1 MPSPGSHVTFL
12 PGSCGPAPHA
22 GVVTLRFEPD
32 ASRGARGARPRVAR
46 VAPVRS
52 RETRV
57 AAGRVGS
64 SRGGQVPRRPSYK
77 NTCFNGKTPRV
88 RKSQTA
94 NRVHGARTAAQ
105 LRIRNSTERAQ
116 REIRKVKTQ
125 KESRVT
131 SRKTNV
137 FNVENSVS
145 HSQTLRRQLS
155 GKWQWP
161 VPQPCAVCGIW
172 NLRHGEAEGST
183 LDRRT
188 GP

>member
-1 MPSPGSHVTFL
+1 M
-12 PGSCGPAPHA
+12 A
-22 GVVTLRFEPD
+22 
-32 ASRGARGARPRVAR
+32 RVAR

-94 NRVHGARTAAQ
+94 NRVHGTNRNCEFG
-105 LRIRNSTERAQ
+105 NSTERAERNQ
-116 REIRKVKTQ
+116 RKVKTQ
-125 KESRVT
+125 KVLKESRHSSVT

-145 HSQTLRRQLS
+145 HSHTLGRQLS
-155 GKWQWP
+155 GK
-161 VPQPCAVCGIW
+161 VAVASATTVRGH
-172 NLRHGEAEGST
+172 RSAESGTYVT
-183 LDRRT
+183 LTAKPLPPYRSVSSI
-188 GP
+188 